1 MVYTGVLENV
11 EVKVFIFV
19 NFASRAKIYLE
30 IKKGN
35 YYQRVSRNSLFVN
48 WKPRAKAKG
57 IWDNSVYLVV
67 TQCLVRT
74 NVA

>member
-19 NFASRAKIYLE
+19 NFASRGKIYLE

-35 YYQRVSRNSLFVN
+35 CYQRVSRNSLFVN
-48 WKPRAKAKG
+48 
-57 IWDNSVYLVV
+57 
-67 TQCLVRT
+67 
-74 NVA
+74 